1 MILLLPAICHLSEK
15 MNSLFGSAQCMS
27 FNPLRCRGSTLPIA
41 RGHMV
46 FHEVQGLPA
55 TILGS
60 QPPIVSL
67 QAPPSTN
74 NVNTREWKPAA
85 NLKTAIQLPF
95 LTMHPNGQAWEP
107 SKESSAQRSVEYSRL
122 LPCPQDQLLPRVEQ
136 MVVMES
142 GNVVDLVSRALYLP
156 AMYVEDLVEF
166 GAVHYALLCP
176 SPPPTATT
184 EQLEVYKQFSFLQ
197 DHNARPSCKGKTARE
212 AQKTYRV
219 ISKNLYLEAGSYIRV
234 HVHPKRFPRCY
245 DTNWRQRVLY
255 ETESFLVLDKPAGV
269 SVGGTVDNIQETS
282 AMFVARARG
291 LETPL
296 CITHQIDNGTEGCVV
311 LAKTEAFSSKFHE
324 LMRSKK
330 MKKVYRALT
339 AGPVPVGR
347 MIHYM
352 RPDRHS
358 PRLLS
363 LGSHDK
369 WQRCEMEVIS
379 CKEVPWP
386 SPSTMKKYGVKSC
399 GWKEQPYA
407 YEITLELLTG
417 RTHQVRLQCGAVG
430 SPLLGDSMYIPAVT
444 ARLSN
449 PDIDP
454 CLNVLEVEDERSW
467 IGNIKDRRDGGPME
481 RWLAAHGREPEC
493 AIGLQAFQLSWDD
506 DGHIFEFEAGSP
518 WWNTP

>member
-1 MILLLPAICHLSEK
+1 MY
-15 MNSLFGSAQCMS
+15 SLFNCAQYVS
-27 FNPLRCRGSTLPIA
+27 FNPLRSRGNTLPIG
-41 RGHMV
+41 RGHVV
-46 FHEVQGLPA
+46 FREVQALPV
-55 TILGS
+55 TTFWT

-67 QAPPSTN
+67 RAPPSTN
-74 NVNTREWKPAA
+74 NVDTREWKSSASS
-85 NLKTAIQLPF
+85 KTAIQLPF
-95 LTMHPNGQAWEP
+95 LTTHPNGKAWEP
-107 SKESSAQRSVEYSRL
+107 SKGSSAQWSVEYSRL
-122 LPCPQDQLLPRVEQ
+122 LPCPQDQLPPRVEQ

-142 GNVVDLVSRALYLP
+142 GNVVDLVSRALCLP
-156 AMYVEDLVEF
+156 PMYVEDLVEF

-197 DHNARPSCKGKTARE
+197 DHKARPSCKGKTARE

-219 ISKNLYLEAGSYIRV
+219 IRKDLYLEAGSYLRV

-245 DTNWRQRVLY
+245 DTNWRQKILFQ
-255 ETESFLVLDKPAGV
+255 TESFLVLDKPAGV
-269 SVGGTVDNIQETS
+269 SVGGTVDNIEETS
-282 AMFVARARG
+282 AMFVARAIG
-291 LETPL
+291 LERPL

-311 LAKTEAFSSKFHE
+311 LAKTEEFSSKFHE

-339 AGPVPVGR
+339 VGPVPVGR

-363 LGSHDK
+363 LGSHEK

-379 CKEVPWP
+379 CKQVPWP

-417 RTHQVRLQCGAVG
+417 RTHQVRLQCAAVG
-430 SPLLGDSMYIPAVT
+430 SPLLGDSMYIPAVI
-444 ARLSN
+444 ARLNS

-454 CLNVLEVEDERSW
+454 CLSVLEVEDERSW

-493 AIGLQAFQLSWDD
+493 AIGLQAFQLCWDD

-518 WWNTP
+518 WWSIP